1 MTALDELRKALPYAE
16 AWGAA
21 SRSLAF
27 RRIAEL
33 LIRAHGTADLDLR
46 VQALATLERLRA
58 QVSPAARRDVA
69 RLAAEHWPDRTM
81 LWLLRHEPPEVIA
94 ALAAQ
99 VELPQAEWQ
108 ALAAELP
115 ATTRDLVA
123 DRIETPA
130 PPVHPAVEE
139 GAQRL
144 DELREQ
150 LRPADPSLLAPLPAE
165 AQLAEL
171 AGDWRWECDDRGRLT
186 YIDGSAPL
194 LGEAALLF
202 GLDGADAIWPAFVRQ
217 APFRDAAVT
226 AGDAGWTLAGV
237 PFFDRGSGRF
247 LGYRGVATR
256 RAVAGLFGTAA
267 SADSFA
273 KVAHEVRSPLNAIM
287 GFAQM
292 IESET
297 LGAAPE
303 PYRRRAGA
311 ILDNAHRLL
320 GALDDLTDAA
330 RLDRG
335 HWPVEPEP
343 VEAGLLVERIA
354 ERHRALGASRGVG
367 VAATAAPGVP
377 PVLADPRSLDRAL
390 KRLVAAVLAVAESG
404 ETLLLGAQRAG
415 ADVRLFVTRPGS
427 LDDLSP
433 ERLYDTA
440 DAAREG
446 ATAPLLGLGFGLRLV
461 RQLAEA
467 MGGSFAIE
475 PHRFTL
481 TLPAA
486 GAEEQGVAKSR

>member
-1 MTALDELRKALPYAE
+1 MTAVDELRKALPYAE

-33 LIRAHGTADLDLR
+33 LIRARGTADMDLR
-46 VQALATLERLRA
+46 VHALATLERLRPL
-58 QVSPAARRDVA
+58 VSPAARRDVA

-94 ALAAQ
+94 GLAAQ
-99 VELPQAEWQ
+99 VELPDTEWQ

-115 ATTRDLVA
+115 APTRALVA
-123 DRIETPA
+123 RVQSAIA
-130 PPVHPAVEE
+130 APVHPAVED
-139 GAQRL
+139 GAERL
-144 DELREQ
+144 DELRER
-150 LRPADPSLLAPLPAE
+150 LRPAEVPPVAALPAG
-165 AQLAEL
+165 AQLAAL
-171 AGDWRWECDDRGRLT
+171 AGDWRWECDARGRLT
-186 YIDGSAPL
+186 FIDGGGPGTRITS
-194 LGEAALLF
+194 LF
-202 GLDGADAIWPAFVRQ
+202 EFDGADAIWPAFVRQ
-217 APFRDAAVT
+217 APFRDVEVSGADV
-226 AGDAGWTLAGV
+226 GWRLAGV

-247 LGYRGVATR
+247 LGYRGTAARVAP
-256 RAVAGLFGTAA
+256 AGLFGTAA
-267 SADSFA
+267 SADALA

-335 HWPVEPEP
+335 HWPVAPEP
-343 VEAGLLVERIA
+343 VDAALLVERIA
-354 ERHRALGASRGVG
+354 ERHRALGAARAVG
-367 VAATAAPGVP
+367 VAATSAPGVP
-377 PVLADPRSLDRAL
+377 PALADPRSLDRAL
-390 KRLVAAVLAVAESG
+390 KRLLAAVLAVAESG

-415 ADVRLFVTRPGS
+415 ADVRLFLTRPGS
-427 LDDLSP
+427 LDDLSS
-433 ERLYDTA
+433 EQLYETA
-440 DAAREG
+440 DAARDG

-486 GAEEQGVAKSR
+486 RNDEQPVAKSR